1 MHEAIRKNKKF
12 LAMAKIA
19 LITVGKT
26 TQKYVEEAVNE
37 YLKRLKFY
45 VSFELIVI
53 PELKDT
59 KNIPLPLQKEKE
71 GELILKKIEDN
82 DDVILLD
89 EKGREFTSTDF
100 AAFVEKRLLAGKR
113 IVFVIGGPF
122 GFSPDIY
129 ARANAKI
136 SLSQMTFS
144 HQIIRIIF
152 AEQLYRAFTILKG
165 ENYHHE

>member
-1 MHEAIRKNKKF
+1 
-12 LAMAKIA
+12 MAKIA

-45 VSFELIVI
+45 VPFELIVI

-59 KNIPLPLQKEKE
+59 KNIPVPLQKEKE

-100 AAFVEKRLLAGKR
+100 SAFVEKRLLAGKR